1 MASGQPGVGAI
12 VGLGNPG
19 AEYAATR
26 HNAGYWW
33 VERLASRQ
41 GLQWREDRRLRVA
54 VATWSL
60 PGVGPIRLARPT
72 TFMNQSGGPVAA
84 LTRYFA
90 IEPGRLLIVH
100 DDLDLPPGTVRL
112 KQGGGHGG
120 HNGLRDI
127 HRHLGPDYLRLRLG
141 VGHPGRREA
150 VVGYVLARPTL
161 QESEAIEAAIDR
173 SLACTEWL
181 LRGELERA
189 MQQLHTQAS

>member
-1 MASGQPGVGAI
+1 MASGQAGVGAI

-33 VERLASRQ
+33 VDRLAGRH
-41 GLQWREDRRLRVA
+41 GLQWREDRKLRVA
-54 VATWSL
+54 VATWSV
-60 PGVGPIRLARPT
+60 PGIGPIRLARPT
-72 TFMNQSGGPVAA
+72 GFMNHSGGPVAA
-84 LTRYFA
+84 LVRYFDIA
-90 IEPGRLLIVH
+90 PARLLVVH

-141 VGHPGRREA
+141 VGHPGQREA
-150 VVGYVLARPTL
+150 VVGYVLARPPAD
-161 QESEAIEAAIDR
+161 EAAAIEAAIDR
-173 SLACTEWL
+173 SLACTDWL
-181 LRGELERA
+181 LRGEFERA